1 LFYNPAPQ
9 QQASSYLQRRAMLCV
24 ALLTLLLA
32 PARLS
37 AGDAP
42 QWLHALVNAPLP
54 AHDEKTSAIL
64 LYSENI
70 LNVQAS
76 GKIKTL
82 ERRAYKILRAE
93 GRHYGR
99 VHVNYDP
106 ETRIT
111 AMHGWCIPA
120 QGKDFEVKDKDAVEQ
135 GFDGSDDGVLVSD
148 IRAKVITIPAADPG
162 NIIGYEIEHEDR
174 PYILEDDWN
183 FQRAVPTRE
192 ARYTLQLPPGW
203 EYKARFLNH
212 ADVAPTPSGNNQ
224 WQWVVSNVPE
234 IKYERSMP
242 PWGGVAGLMVVS
254 FIPPGGKSNRGFLSW
269 KEMGD
274 WEASLE
280 QGRRDPSPEI
290 KQKVA
295 ALIASAPTPLG
306 KMQRVAKFV
315 QDDIRYVAIEL
326 GIGGWQPHPAADIY
340 SHRYG
345 DCKDK
350 ATLMSSMLHEVG
362 IDSYYISI
370 NTTRGGA
377 APDRPAMIG
386 WFNHE
391 ILAIKLPDDA
401 KDPSLV
407 SVVQH
412 PKLGR
417 LLIFDPTDNYTAFGN
432 LRGELQANY
441 GLLVTPDGGDLIQ
454 LPQLPSHMNG
464 VQRTAKLVLSPTGT
478 LTGDFEE
485 TRLGD
490 TGSYQR
496 YALKS
501 TTKDID
507 RIKPIE
513 TLVSQSLSAFQITKA
528 TVLNLNRVDMPFGY
542 RYSLVAQQ
550 YAKPAGDL
558 LLVRPRVVGSKAW
571 DVLETKEPR
580 NYPVEF
586 DGPSRDTDTFEIT
599 LPAGYEVDDM
609 PPPVDADYSFASYHS
624 KTEKNGNT
632 LKYTRTY
639 EVKELSVPVNKTD
652 DLKKLYRIIA
662 SDERNTAVLKPSVKP

>member
-1 LFYNPAPQ
+1 
-9 QQASSYLQRRAMLCV
+9 
-24 ALLTLLLA
+24 
-32 PARLS
+32 
-37 AGDAP
+37 
-42 QWLHALVNAPLP
+42 
-54 AHDEKTSAIL
+54 
-64 LYSENI
+64 
-70 LNVQAS
+70 
-76 GKIKTL
+76 
-82 ERRAYKILRAE
+82 
-93 GRHYGR
+93 
-99 VHVNYDP
+99 
-106 ETRIT
+106 
-111 AMHGWCIPA
+111 
-120 QGKDFEVKDKDAVEQ
+120 
-135 GFDGSDDGVLVSD
+135 
-148 IRAKVITIPAADPG
+148 
-162 NIIGYEIEHEDR
+162 
-174 PYILEDDWN
+174 
-183 FQRAVPTRE
+183 
-192 ARYTLQLPPGW
+192 
-203 EYKARFLNH
+203 
-212 ADVAPTPSGNNQ
+212 
-224 WQWVVSNVPE
+224 
-234 IKYERSMP
+234 
-242 PWGGVAGLMVVS
+242 
-254 FIPPGGKSNRGFLSW
+254 
-269 KEMGD
+269 
-274 WEASLE
+274 
-280 QGRRDPSPEI
+280 
-290 KQKVA
+290 
-295 ALIASAPTPLG
+295 
-306 KMQRVAKFV
+306 
-315 QDDIRYVAIEL
+315 
-326 GIGGWQPHPAADIY
+326 
-340 SHRYG
+340 
-345 DCKDK
+345 
-350 ATLMSSMLHEVG
+350 MSSMLHEVG

-391 ILAIKLPDDA
+391 ILAIKLPDGV

-412 PKLGR
+412 PKLGQ

-464 VQRTAKLVLSPTGT
+464 VQRTAKLTLSSTGT

-490 TGSYQR
+490 TGTYQR

-501 TTKDID
+501 VTKDVD

-528 TVLNLNRVDMPFGY
+528 TVLNLDRVDMPFGY

-571 DVLETKEPR
+571 DLLETKEPR

-586 DGPSRDTDTFEIT
+586 AGPSRDTDTFEIT
-599 LPAGYEVDDM
+599 LPPGYEVDDM

-662 SDERNTAVLKPSVKP
+662 SEERNTAVLKTSAKP